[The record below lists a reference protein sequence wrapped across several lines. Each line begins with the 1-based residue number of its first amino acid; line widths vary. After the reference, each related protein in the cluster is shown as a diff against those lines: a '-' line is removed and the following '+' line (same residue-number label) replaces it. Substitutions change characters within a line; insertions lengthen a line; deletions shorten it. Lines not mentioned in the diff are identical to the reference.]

1 MIGILRLAQ
10 AHEGLRDT
18 HGVERNLLDQKRFW
32 TPFPVPF
39 FPIGDASGLGVERTA
54 EGASPQCRVR
64 PITNCNLVEAL
75 ACASMHAPRLRP
87 RVTELL
93 RRFIHMLFHDGDLR
107 RPNCFEHYN
116 PFTGHA
122 SAHRGIDDHQQSWVN
137 DLVISYVM
145 GIRPHQ
151 DGITVDPFPA
161 GLEFAEMSNVRLR
174 GRTLGVRI
182 QGDRVRVTS
191 DGASFDTIVG
201 DPIEIGD

>member
-1 MIGILRLAQ
+1 
-10 AHEGLRDT
+10 
-18 HGVERNLLDQKRFW
+18 
-32 TPFPVPF
+32 
-39 FPIGDASGLGVERTA
+39 
-54 EGASPQCRVR
+54 
-64 PITNCNLVEAL
+64 VEAL
-75 ACASMHAPRLRP
+75 AGASVHAPRLRP

-122 SAHRGIDDHQQSWVN
+122 SVHRGIDDHQQSWVN

-151 DGITVDPFPA
+151 DGITIDPFPA
-161 GLEFAEMSNVRLR
+161 GLDFAEMTNVRLR

-182 QGDRVRVTS
+182 QNDRVRVTS
-191 DGASFDTIVG
+191 DGASFESIIG